1 MADKSSGERKK
12 LSLSIEGK
20 LSLKNSV
27 NSKLSGSVT
36 TNNRSGRNTVQ
47 VEVKRVKRHVI
58 ENKDPIKTQ
67 HDSNVN
73 LSVKEITARSRQLK
87 EGLAKTAAEAEINSF
102 SNIEN
107 KNNFSKRIESNKQDT
122 NLKRDIPSIDPNK
135 NFDPKKNDK
144 NEDVNKNAKKV
155 FEKDIFKENT
165 KKQNFNK
172 GYEQKRQSK
181 LTIARALDS
190 ENIRVRSLASI
201 KRRREKA
208 RMQQSDT
215 TTSVKQIR
223 EVTIPDTISVAE
235 LANRMSE
242 KTADVVRE
250 LLKNGIMATAT
261 QVIDADTAELI
272 TTEFGHKVKRVS
284 ESDIE
289 IDISKNKINPENLVK
304 RPPVVTVMGHV
315 DHGKTSLL
323 ELIKID
329 QSGCWRSWRYNT
341 AHRCL
346 PN

>member
-1 MADKSSGERKK
+1 M
-12 LSLSIEGK
+12 
-20 LSLKNSV
+20 

-144 NEDVNKNAKKV
+144 NEDVNKSFKKV

-172 GYEQKRQSK
+172 GYEQKSQSK
-181 LTIARALDS
+181 LI
-190 ENIRVRSLASI
+190 
-201 KRRREKA
+201 
-208 RMQQSDT
+208 
-215 TTSVKQIR
+215 
-223 EVTIPDTISVAE
+223 
-235 LANRMSE
+235 
-242 KTADVVRE
+242 
-250 LLKNGIMATAT
+250 
-261 QVIDADTAELI
+261 
-272 TTEFGHKVKRVS
+272 
-284 ESDIE
+284 
-289 IDISKNKINPENLVK
+289 
-304 RPPVVTVMGHV
+304 
-315 DHGKTSLL
+315 LL
-323 ELIKID
+323 EHWIVRIFE
-329 QSGCWRSWRYNT
+329 
-341 AHRCL
+341 
-346 PN
+346 